1 MTFNSF
7 NIPEG
12 VYFITAPIIGW
23 VRLFTRPV
31 YAQIV
36 LDSLVYL
43 RLQKLMKLYAFAI
56 MPSHLHA
63 IMQPERIPINE
74 LLQKFGSYTAHK
86 MLKQL
91 RMENEIELLKF
102 FQTQRRDRS
111 RNLSIWQDIQ
121 AKNIVSNE
129 VLEQTLEYIH
139 QNPDN
144 KEWHLVQ
151 DRADYLYSS
160 ACFYD
165 RNQRPIIEI
174 DDIQELF

>member
-7 NIPEG
+7 NIPG
-12 VYFITAPIIGW
+12 GIYFITASAIEW
-23 VRLFTRPV
+23 VQLFARPA

-36 LDSLVYL
+36 LDSLVFL
-43 RLQKLMKLYAFAI
+43 RLQKFIKLYAFVL

-63 IMQPERIPINE
+63 IVKPVSIPINE

-91 RMENEIELLKF
+91 RQDNEIDLLQF
-102 FQTQRRDRS
+102 FQIHRRGRS

-121 AKNIVSNE
+121 AKNIVSND
-129 VLEQTLEYIH
+129 VLEQTMEYIH
-139 QNPDN
+139 QNPVN
-144 KEWHLVQ
+144 KDWHLVEN
-151 DRADYLYSS
+151 RADYLYSS

-165 RNQRPIIEI
+165 RNMQPIIGI
-174 DDIQELF
+174 DDINELF